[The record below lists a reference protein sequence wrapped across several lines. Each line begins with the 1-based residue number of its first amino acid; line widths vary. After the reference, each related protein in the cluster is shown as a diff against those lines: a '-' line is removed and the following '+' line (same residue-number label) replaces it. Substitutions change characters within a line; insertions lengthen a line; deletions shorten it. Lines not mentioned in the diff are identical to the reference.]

1 MDTQAHAAPQGVTAS
16 MFALTAPRHPEPD
29 LYAVPR
35 GRHDRPR
42 VLVSMVFLTAGML
55 IAGCGTGAFRGPSAE
70 HRQPGS
76 ASARPPGGTATGRA
90 PGRPQE
96 ASPAPPAARQV
107 TYGYHLPY
115 GDTSY
120 AQPDEI
126 IYGMLLAGNCA
137 SAQQNLD
144 RDWWDLGMGG
154 PREVLMMQVAIEMC
168 RKNEPAARHFFNIAQ
183 TRYGW
188 AGLGL
193 PEDRWSRNIYR
204 AVESFWR
211 QIPQDSPELIFPGG
225 EIPMWPGGG
234 HFPSRPVRACEDP
247 RFGTGKCA
255 GPAPSVTPDT
265 PAPSA
270 PSTPTESGSPTPS
283 TSISSRS
290 ASTMP

>member
-1 MDTQAHAAPQGVTAS
+1 
-16 MFALTAPRHPEPD
+16 MFASTVPRHLEAD
-29 LYAVPR
+29 RCAVPR
-35 GRHDRPR
+35 GRHGRPR
-42 VLVSMVFLTAGML
+42 VLVPMVFLMAGML

-76 ASARPPGGTATGRA
+76 ASARAPGGTATGRA
-90 PGRPQE
+90 SARSQE

-193 PEDRWSRNIYR
+193 PQDKWSRNIYR

-211 QIPQDSPELIFPGG
+211 QIPQNSPELTFPGG
-225 EIPMWPGGG
+225 EIPPFPGNGIMLG
-234 HFPSRPVRACEDP
+234 PNHRNCEDP
-247 RFGTGKCA
+247 RLGARTCVGS
-255 GPAPSVTPDT
+255 APSVTPTT
-265 PAPSA
+265 PTSSP
-270 PSTPTESGSPTPS
+270 PSTPTESGSPTPAAS
-283 TSISSRS
+283 TSTSSRS

>member
-1 MDTQAHAAPQGVTAS
+1 
-16 MFALTAPRHPEPD
+16 MFASTAPRHPEAE
-29 LYAVPR
+29 LSAVPR
-35 GRHDRPR
+35 GHHDRPR
-42 VLVSMVFLTAGML
+42 VLVPMLYLMAGML

-90 PGRPQE
+90 PVRSQE
-96 ASPAPPAARQV
+96 ASSAPPAARQV

-126 IYGMLLAGNCA
+126 IYGMLLADRCTD
-137 SAQQNLD
+137 AQKNLD
-144 RDWWDLGMGG
+144 DNWFQLGVGG

-168 RKNEPAARHFFNIAQ
+168 RKNDPAARHFFNIAQ

-193 PEDRWSRNIYR
+193 PQDIWSRNIYR

-211 QIPQDSPELIFPGG
+211 QIPQNSPELTFPGG
-225 EIPMWPGGG
+225 KIPLWPGGDY
-234 HFPSRPVRACEDP
+234 FPSRPVRACEDP

-255 GPAPSVTPDT
+255 GPAPAVTPAT
-265 PAPSA
+265 PAPSS
-270 PSTPTESGSPTPS
+270 PSTPPESGSPTPAAS